1 MLKCEVLM
9 TEQDAQQRI
18 TWDKPTEEKFLKI
31 LEDIPDMI
39 RGIAEARV
47 CRKAE
52 DIVRAQNRQV
62 IGEKDM
68 VDAFFAETPGGFIP
82 VMKNSMKQ
90 IGLDYTQYGHT

>member
-1 MLKCEVLM
+1 M
-9 TEQDAQQRI
+9 TEQSAQRI
-18 TWDKPTEEKFLKI
+18 TWDKTTEEKFLKI
-31 LEDIPDMI
+31 LEDIPEMI

-68 VDAFFAETPGGFIP
+68 VDAFFAETPGGFMP
-82 VMKNSMKQ
+82 VMKNSMRQ
-90 IGLDYTQYGHT
+90 IGLDYTQYGHA

>member
-1 MLKCEVLM
+1 M

-18 TWDKPTEEKFLKI
+18 TWDKPAEEKFLKI
-31 LEDIPDMI
+31 LEDIPEMI
-39 RGIAEARV
+39 RGIAEARA

-68 VDAFFAETPGGFIP
+68 VDAFFAETPGGFMP
-82 VMKNSMKQ
+82 VMKNSMRQ
-90 IGLDYTQYGHT
+90 IGLDYTQYGHA